1 MVECDFQW
9 WGAAMQVDALL
20 KQEFWQHEWVAFQK
34 RLLEHVSAFGGSR
47 GWSLVASRV
56 DVSKGNR
63 WLDG

>member
-1 MVECDFQW
+1 
-9 WGAAMQVDALL
+9 MQVDALL

-63 WLDG
+63 WLEG